1 MRDLAYYPG
10 ATAVGIKARDGVVLA
25 ADKRVTYGFILM
37 SKAGRKVYK
46 ISDRLGIASAGFIA
60 DMQTIARILQAEMRL
75 YELETGL
82 APKVRNA
89 AKLLSLVLFNRKQSP
104 YLVETIVGGVDEEGP
119 HIFVL
124 DPIGAV
130 IEDDYTALGTGA
142 QVAIGI
148 IEEGY
153 KEGISLLE
161 ARDLA
166 VRAVKA
172 ASSRDAASGDGID
185 LLLISAETGAKEEFL
200 PVA

>member
-46 ISDRLGIASAGFIA
+46 ISDRLGIASAGYIA

-89 AKLLSLVLFNRKQSP
+89 AKLLSLVLFNRKLSP

-172 ASSRDAASGDGID
+172 AFSRDAASGDGID
-185 LLLISAETGAKEEFL
+185 LLLISAETGAKEVFL